1 MPYKLIDHTADIG
14 IKVNA
19 KTLEDL
25 FIDSA
30 KGMFEII
37 GHSNTGVDQKVEIT
51 LKSDVLEDLLHDWLS
66 ELLYIY
72 ETDNIAFSKFK
83 FRSFNET
90 FLKVTAHGEAVEPEN
105 AKTEIKAVTY
115 HNLKIKKSKSGY
127 SVEIIFDI

>member
-1 MPYKLIDHTADIG
+1 MPYELIDHTADVG

-19 KTLEDL
+19 KTLEGL

-30 KGMFEII
+30 MGMFEIV
-37 GHSNTGVDQKVEIT
+37 GHHHTGVDQKVEIS
-51 LKSDVLEDLLHDWLS
+51 LKSDMLEDLLHDWLS

-83 FRSFNET
+83 FRKLDET
-90 FLKVTAHGEAVEPEN
+90 HLKVTAYGEMVEPEK

-115 HNLKIKKSKSGY
+115 HNLKVKKNKKGY
-127 SVEIIFDI
+127 GVAIIFDI

>member
-1 MPYKLIDHTADIG
+1 MPYKLINHTADTG

-19 KTLEDL
+19 ETLEGL

-30 KGMFEII
+30 IGMFEII
-37 GHSNTGVDQKVEIT
+37 GHSNTGVDQKVEIS
-51 LKSDVLEDLLHDWLS
+51 LKSDIVEDLLHDWLS

-83 FRSFNET
+83 FGRLNKT
-90 FLKVTAHGEAVEPEN
+90 HLKVTAYGEVVEPEN

-115 HNLKIKKSKSGY
+115 HNLKVKKGKKEY

>member
-19 KTLEDL
+19 KTLEEL

-30 KGMFEII
+30 MGMFDII
-37 GHSNTGVDQKVEIT
+37 GHRNTGVDQKVEIS
-51 LKSDVLEDLLHDWLS
+51 LKNEMLEDMLHDWLS

-83 FRSFNET
+83 FRKLDESH
-90 FLKVTAHGEAVEPEN
+90 LKATAYGEVVEPEN

-115 HNLKIKKSKSGY
+115 HKLKIKKNKKGY
-127 SVEIIFDI
+127 GVEIIFDI

>member
-1 MPYKLIDHTADIG
+1 MPYELIDHTADVG

-30 KGMFEII
+30 KAMFEII

-83 FRSFNET
+83 FRNFNET
-90 FLKVTAHGEAVEPEN
+90 FLKVTAHGEVIEPEN

-115 HNLKIKKSKSGY
+115 HNLKVKKNKKGY